1 VQSEHLKHRASRRE
15 MLRLLGL
22 GAMVGVAAACSTAP
36 VQQPAAP
43 AATTAPAATSAPA
56 APAAQPTTAAGAP
69 TAAAAPKPTATP
81 ALEAKTSSA
90 PAGGE
95 VVKITAWTIGP
106 DAPSFYRRDNLIA
119 AAETVNKELESEG
132 SNQRV
137 QVEASFESGGSWN
150 DFKQKFILASEA
162 KTGPDI
168 ILAGHEDLAPWAAA
182 GHVIELDPLVGKYQ
196 AKFAD
201 LIPTLWDSV
210 KLTGKTYAIP
220 QDTEARPIYY
230 RKDLLAKLGWPQDR
244 IDGLSDAVKS
254 GEFAWPDLMS
264 TAKEAVDK
272 SVVEPAKG
280 WYHRPSQGVDFYSW
294 YYQNGGQM
302 QDKETGKLVLVKD
315 ALAKHYQVHYD
326 AVRAQKIT
334 PENMIGTESRVWH
347 ETVTSGKVLFYNAG
361 TWTWKDWQATYKV
374 PEQELWDNVGY
385 MLVPAAQKGG
395 KPVTLSHPLVYMVT
409 SYSKNQELA
418 FRVIANATT
427 PELNSR
433 HALESAHLAI
443 LKSQTTDPT
452 YQKDK
457 FLLATGYMLE
467 YTTFIP
473 NHPRFGTY
481 DEVLYRLLSAVE
493 AGQMQPA
500 QAADVAVE
508 ELRSQLRD
516 QIIVS

>member
-1 VQSEHLKHRASRRE
+1 
-15 MLRLLGL
+15 
-22 GAMVGVAAACSTAP
+22 
-36 VQQPAAP
+36 
-43 AATTAPAATSAPA
+43 
-56 APAAQPTTAAGAP
+56 
-69 TAAAAPKPTATP
+69 
-81 ALEAKTSSA
+81 
-90 PAGGE
+90 
-95 VVKITAWTIGP
+95 
-106 DAPSFYRRDNLIA
+106 
-119 AAETVNKELESEG
+119 
-132 SNQRV
+132 
-137 QVEASFESGGSWN
+137 
-150 DFKQKFILASEA
+150 
-162 KTGPDI
+162 
-168 ILAGHEDLAPWAAA
+168 
-182 GHVIELDPLVGKYQ
+182 
-196 AKFAD
+196 
-201 LIPTLWDSV
+201 
-210 KLTGKTYAIP
+210 
-220 QDTEARPIYY
+220 
-230 RKDLLAKLGWPQDR
+230 
-244 IDGLSDAVKS
+244 
-254 GEFAWPDLMS
+254 
-264 TAKEAVDK
+264 
-272 SVVEPAKG
+272 
-280 WYHRPSQGVDFYSW
+280 
-294 YYQNGGQM
+294 
-302 QDKETGKLVLVKD
+302 
-315 ALAKHYQVHYD
+315 
-326 AVRAQKIT
+326 
-334 PENMIGTESRVWH
+334 MIGTDGRVWH

-427 PELNSR
+427 PELNSK
-433 HALESAHLAI
+433 HAVESAHLAI